1 MKKFILLLSLILLGT
16 SSSFAWEMPSVFN
29 LQVFKN
35 NEARE
40 VKKLLESQVKYA
52 NKTDFNKFI
61 STYDKKYV
69 NADGFNLDS
78 YANLVKETWGT
89 FDKIEYDIDIKNV
102 AVCDGKAIAEL
113 TETSYAEIPVNE
125 NLNGELKSIA
135 NSVYYLQKTNDG
147 WKVVSDS
154 VLDETTTMLYG
165 EAKNLDIKL
174 TVPKQ
179 ILADTEYTASLE
191 FTPPAETI
199 AIASITSEKVEYP
212 QKQVKEVFRKMPED
226 NILERIFRANTDN
239 VNEYIIASIGLT
251 KADIQDMNIKLS
263 LTGFGYTIK
272 RVNIIPQNKYITIK
286 EETKDAEST

>member
-1 MKKFILLLSLILLGT
+1 MKRIILILSLIVI
-16 SSSFAWEMPSVFN
+16 SAIPVYAWEMPSFFN
-29 LQVFKN
+29 LRITN

-40 VKKLLESQVKYA
+40 VKKVLESQVKYA
-52 NKTDFNKFI
+52 NKTDFDKFI
-61 STYDKKYV
+61 STYDQKYI
-69 NADGFNLDS
+69 NGDGFNLDTYS
-78 YANLVKETWGT
+78 SLVKDTWQT
-89 FDKIEYDIDIKNV
+89 YDKIEYGIEIKNV
-102 AVCDGKAIAEL
+102 AVCDDKAIAEL
-113 TETSYAEIPVNE
+113 VETSYAEVPVNE
-125 NLNGELKSIA
+125 TITGELKSIA

-154 VLDETTTMLYG
+154 ILDETTSMLYG

-212 QKQVKEVFRKMPED
+212 QKQMQEVFRKMPED
-226 NILERIFRANTDN
+226 NILERIFRSNTDN

-251 KADIQDMNIKLS
+251 KADVSDMSIKLS

-272 RVNIIPQNKYITIK
+272 RVNVIPQNKFITVK
-286 EETKDAEST
+286 EDPENAENK